1 MNRRLK
7 NILILSVCLLL
18 FAGLIVYAV
27 YANHVF
33 LNPEG
38 TVGNTAGNLN
48 NEGLFC
54 EYDGRVY
61 FANTADGG
69 SLYSMKADETDVKKL
84 SDLKV
89 RNILAGGRYLYFFQT
104 GTSSATTLGNLPG
117 LRTFDRC
124 KLDGSSV
131 TALTRDTVV
140 TGQLVDNYLYLLT
153 TSSSEISFYKMKIDK
168 SEVLTLADYAVN
180 PACAAD
186 GRIYFNNTQ
195 DNHYLYTL
203 DTKTDTVSELWRGNL
218 WYPVLDGGYIYYMDV
233 ANNYRL
239 CRYSLSMDVI
249 EVLTDDRADCFNVG
263 GGYVYYQKNGT
274 DAGLHCMRTDGSEN
288 HTVATGNFTR
298 ICMTSQYVYFR
309 AFGDDGTTYH
319 SPLGSSSYDTFAP

>member
-7 NILILSVCLLL
+7 NMLILSVCLLL
-18 FAGLIVYAV
+18 FAGLIVYGI
-27 YANHVF
+27 YSGHVF
-33 LNPEG
+33 MNPEG

-54 EYDGRVY
+54 EYDDRVY
-61 FANTADGG
+61 FANAADGG
-69 SLYSMKADETDVKKL
+69 SLYSMKPDETDIRKL

-89 RNILAGGRYLYFFQT
+89 RNLLAGGRYLYFFQT
-104 GTSSATTLGNLPG
+104 GTTSETTLGNLPG

-124 KLDGSSV
+124 KLDGSDV

-153 TSSSEISFYKMKIDK
+153 TSSSAISFYRMKIDR
-168 SEVLTLADYAVN
+168 SDAVQLADYAVN
-180 PACAAD
+180 PACAAN

-239 CRYSLSMDVI
+239 CRYSLSMDVV

-288 HTVATGNFTR
+288 HTVAAGNFTH
-298 ICMTSQYVYFR
+298 ICMTSRYVYFQ
-309 AFGDDGTTYH
+309 AFGDDGRTYH